1 MLTKIKN
8 YPLIVFLF
16 FNTFL
21 FAQPPAED
29 DTIDPPAALI
39 DNYKYL
45 LMFLGVTMIFLV
57 YRKNNFFVN
66 QKRKN

>member
-1 MLTKIKN
+1 MFTKIKN

-21 FAQPPAED
+21 FAQPVDTPED
-29 DTIDPPAALI
+29 VDPPAALI

-45 LMFLGVTMIFLV
+45 LMFLGVTLVFLV
-57 YRKNNFFVN
+57 YRKNNYFVN
-66 QKRKN
+66 QKRIN